1 MENILHGFTNK
12 LNSIISNRSISLIM
26 KRRDDDGW
34 DAETYDNVST
44 PQEDFALKL
53 VQLRNWAGNEIVMD
67 AGCGSGRVTKILAKR
82 IPNGRIY
89 AVDNDV
95 NMIDKAKD
103 NLSELENIAVI
114 NSNLLDL
121 SLKIIPSK
129 VDVIFSN
136 AVLHWVLD
144 HPKIFSRF
152 FDILNHNGQLLIQ
165 CGGYGNLRKAVS
177 VFDKVKD
184 SENFRHHFKDWKD
197 KWYFPKPSE
206 TEKLLEE
213 IGYSNVKV
221 YLKETPISFPDR
233 NIYSLYLKTVIL
245 GPYLRHIKSENGKEE
260 YLENVLEDIEQ
271 NHSEM
276 MWNFDYVRLNILADK
291 IM

>member
-1 MENILHGFTNK
+1 MKKRDEN
-12 LNSIISNRSISLIM
+12 
-26 KRRDDDGW
+26 GW
-34 DAETYDNVST
+34 DAETYDSVST

-67 AGCGSGRVTKILAKR
+67 AGCGSGRVTKLLSNKIT
-82 IPNGRIY
+82 NGRIY

-95 NMIDKAKD
+95 NMVDRAKH
-103 NLSELENIAVI
+103 NLAEFGNTLVI

-136 AVLHWVLD
+136 AVLHWIPD
-144 HPKIFSRF
+144 HPKIFNIY
-152 FDILNHNGQLLIQ
+152 FDLLNHNGQLLIQ

-177 VFDKVKD
+177 VFERVKD
-184 SENFRHHFKDWKD
+184 SERFIQFFREWKD
-197 KWYFPKPSE
+197 TWYFPKPSE
-206 TEKLLEE
+206 TEKILKE

-221 YLKETPISFPDR
+221 YLMEAPISFPDR
-233 NIYSLYLKTVIL
+233 NSYSAYLKTVIL
-245 GPYLRHIKSENGKEE
+245 GPYLRYLKSEKDKAE
-260 YLENVLEDIEQ
+260 YLEYVLEEIEQ
-271 NHSEM
+271 NHPEM
-276 MWNFDYVRLNILADK
+276 MWNLDYVRLNILADK